1 MSVRLLS
8 ATLFLALAGSL
19 AAWSQKPADLP
30 QNVLD
35 DCPNQQAPALVGQ
48 IIIVGNNRTPQ
59 DVILDKLA
67 LYSGAPL
74 NYPDLRKAE
83 ANLVRLNV
91 FETDPDR
98 GVRPTVEVIDPDG
111 PNPVKDVLVTVEEK
125 SESPDEDDTK
135 PKCGCAEKCA
145 CCGCKGAEE
154 QSAEEKCACDACS
167 CCGCCK
173 KSSDKAAA
181 STGCCATCPL
191 CGHAGMP
198 RIGWFIIAADCC
210 PPLHWCVLCPVVNP
224 EMAKLC
230 RPCMQCAKVEYR
242 KVMAAVLGAEAGA
255 ECGTVGEESTDA
267 TEHGCG
273 HCGDAS
279 KKHSKAAHHGCPFGL
294 DWALWKHGH
303 AEKLAVMPCEVE
315 MLTVMPKEKDATGD
329 KPTVVCPYLRDR
341 AAAKAPAIKPE
352 EFPTILDNLAK
363 LHEARRI
370 FAKAEHHFRA
380 GDYDAAERGYEKV
393 MELCPGSR
401 WDAEAQARRY
411 AVAVLKM
418 LQEQARSAVEE
429 AEPADQAEPLPCEP
443 EQCDDVNAA
452 GMRQYKAEFIE
463 LLDAARAALDA
474 DDFPRAKELAQQA
487 AALRTPDSGAEEAS
501 DLPAPDTCAKVAE
514 LIEAAQ
520 RAYAAGCHDEAQA
533 FVNEALALDPDC
545 PAAKTLQAQLND
557 ELPGERC
564 GEKCQ
569 TDDEDVPP
577 GEQEPD
583 QPPMS
588 DEDPPR
594 CPGLGLKH
602 CLPPLDREMMEIIQ
616 RSMEEMVDGT
626 GYRGIP
632 RQRSFAEIGKWAQKA
647 VDAFCEEMGID
658 VDLHSPRKPRGQVR
672 LQLGGMAVCA
682 DVYSDG
688 HGTLWFELCGHEK
701 EQDLRDAQDTH
712 NAKVLEW
719 IEAMNSGGNIGGDDS
734 EASEEPLFQLE
745 TDLDPDW

>member
-8 ATLFLALAGSL
+8 AILFLTLAGSV

-30 QNVLD
+30 VNVLD
-35 DCPNQQAPALVGQ
+35 NCVAQCEAPAPQAGPVDSATPR
-48 IIIVGNNRTPQ
+48 IIIAVEEEFVQ
-59 DVILDKLA
+59 
-67 LYSGAPL
+67 SGI
-74 NYPDLRKAE
+74 
-83 ANLVRLNV
+83 
-91 FETDPDR
+91 DPCT
-98 GVRPTVEVIDPDG
+98 GVRKECGASSTAD
-111 PNPVKDVLVTVEEK
+111 
-125 SESPDEDDTK
+125 DDTK

-154 QSAEEKCACDACS
+154 QSAEEKCACDTCS

-173 KSSDKAAA
+173 KSGDKADA
-181 STGCCATCPL
+181 STGCCAACPL

-198 RIGWFIIAADCC
+198 RVGWFIMAADCC

-230 RPCMQCAKVEYR
+230 RPCMHCLKVEYR

-273 HCGDAS
+273 HCGDS
-279 KKHSKAAHHGCPFGL
+279 CKKHIKATYHGCPFGL
-294 DWALWKHGH
+294 DGALGKHGH
-303 AEKLAVMPCEVE
+303 AEKLSVMPCEVE
-315 MLTVMPKEKDATGD
+315 ILTVMPKEKDASGD
-329 KPTVVCPYLRDR
+329 KPTVVCPYLRDK
-341 AAAKAPAIKPE
+341 AAAKAPVIKPE

-380 GDYDAAERGYEKV
+380 GDYEAADRGYEKV

-443 EQCDDVNAA
+443 SQCDDVNAA

-463 LLDAARAALDA
+463 LLDAARAALEA
-474 DDFPRAKELAQQA
+474 DDFPKAKELAQQA
-487 AALRTPDSGAEEAS
+487 AALRTPGSDAEEAS
-501 DLPAPDTCAKVAE
+501 DASVPDTCTKVAE

-520 RAYAAGCHDEAQA
+520 RAYAAGCHDEAQC
-533 FVNEALALDPDC
+533 FVDEALTLDPDC

-557 ELPGERC
+557 DRPGERC

-569 TDDEDVPP
+569 TDDEDVPT

-583 QPPMS
+583 QPATS

-594 CPGLGLKH
+594 CPGLGFRH
-602 CLPPLDREMMEIIQ
+602 CLPPLNREMMEIIQ
-616 RSMEEMVDGT
+616 KAMADLDDSQC
-626 GYRGIP
+626 GYAGAP
-632 RQRSFAEIGKWAQKA
+632 RCKQRSLAEIGEWAQKA
-647 VDAFCEEMGID
+647 VDAFCQKVGID
-658 VDLHSPRKPRGQVR
+658 LDLQSPRKPRGQVR

-688 HGTLWFELCGHEK
+688 HGMLWFELWGNEK
-701 EQDLRDAQDTH
+701 QDLSDTQDAH

-719 IEAMNSGGNIGGDDS
+719 IEAMNSGGNLAGDDS